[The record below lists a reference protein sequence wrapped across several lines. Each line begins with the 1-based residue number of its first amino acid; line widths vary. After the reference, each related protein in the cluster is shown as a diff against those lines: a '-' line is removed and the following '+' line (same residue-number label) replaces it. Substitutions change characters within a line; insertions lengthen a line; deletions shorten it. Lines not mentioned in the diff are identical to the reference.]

1 MGFRATIVVNL
12 PRESKV
18 RPHGL
23 AYRLYGAEYPR
34 GYYKFD
40 NSEVGR
46 VSYLP
51 KVVNQCI
58 YSTWT
63 QQQHHAIHSIQSP
76 RFFSLSPLPSH
87 LLNLT
92 NNLAPGSGNAAPL
105 ISIFFGRPVPSIR
118 TSYVK
123 TIYANINFISCA
135 AKNLP
140 GQLWRP
146 WPKERKFS
154 LVVTS
159 MAWW

>member
-1 MGFRATIVVNL
+1 MVFRATIVVNL

-23 AYRLYGAEYPR
+23 AYRLYGAEYAR
-34 GYYKFD
+34 GYHKFD

-46 VSYLP
+46 VNRYSYLP
-51 KVVNQCI
+51 RSSVYIQYMDAI
-58 YSTWT
+58 YNPF
-63 QQQHHAIHSIQSP
+63 HP
-76 RFFSLSPLPSH
+76 PSH